1 MVRKL
6 RKFKAELSHHSRM
19 SSQNVKTKIAVAE
32 VKLSNGIFVRQPKK
46 AVYQL
51 QVTLD

>member
-6 RKFKAELSHHSRM
+6 RKFKAELSHHSKM
-19 SSQNVKTKIAVAE
+19 SLQNVKTEITVAKG
-32 VKLSNGIFVRQPKK
+32 KLSNGIFFRKPKK

-51 QVTLD
+51 